1 MYVAVNLEQQIAT
14 STGHHPILY
23 VSDPNLIF
31 QNDANMVKPEELILL
46 KYDDRESTDT
56 AQFGQSVCLMTTQG
70 YYLTF
75 KADGSLR
82 VEKNERY
89 DDGSNSI
96 ARLTKW
102 TLVDAR
108 NTANRAEV
116 SHLNDCAF
124 KSPFGNY
131 LQVLE
136 TEVLCANGLEILRD
150 CIFKVVRSNIPHLP
164 DWVYKR
170 PYLNF
175 NNITAQYQPYIEN
188 SQQHKRQR
196 QDRLQEEVPTQLG
209 SFSAEIQETF
219 LIEDLLFAM
228 TSIEGSY
235 IRRNLVRLPS
245 GEYRKEFAVEP
256 HLDQPTCDFSLMFL
270 IQKML
275 PLCNNHDIVQ
285 EFVNVHSQF
294 EYGLVSHALCSSIR
308 VLCKEY
314 LLLCTQLDAE
324 FNHGDLTL
332 QKIWFYVQ
340 NSIRVMESLKRL
352 VIEAGQRKG
361 GALLNVIYKLMINS
375 SDKAV
380 RDLYEFLLE
389 KSSAPY
395 LDILKKWIFQGIL
408 DDNFE
413 EFLVSENNEFKKE
426 QVSQDLNNLYWL

>member
-1 MYVAVNLEQQIAT
+1 
-14 STGHHPILY
+14 
-23 VSDPNLIF
+23 
-31 QNDANMVKPEELILL
+31 
-46 KYDDRESTDT
+46 
-56 AQFGQSVCLMTTQG
+56 
-70 YYLTF
+70 
-75 KADGSLR
+75 
-82 VEKNERY
+82 
-89 DDGSNSI
+89 
-96 ARLTKW
+96 
-102 TLVDAR
+102 
-108 NTANRAEV
+108 
-116 SHLNDCAF
+116 
-124 KSPFGNY
+124 
-131 LQVLE
+131 
-136 TEVLCANGLEILRD
+136 
-150 CIFKVVRSNIPHLP
+150 
-164 DWVYKR
+164 
-170 PYLNF
+170 
-175 NNITAQYQPYIEN
+175 
-188 SQQHKRQR
+188 
-196 QDRLQEEVPTQLG
+196 
-209 SFSAEIQETF
+209 
-219 LIEDLLFAM
+219 
-228 TSIEGSY
+228 
-235 IRRNLVRLPS
+235 
-245 GEYRKEFAVEP
+245 
-256 HLDQPTCDFSLMFL
+256 MFL

-426 QVSQDLNNLYWL
+426 QVSQDLNNLYWLQRFTVREEMMPHFLLKQEQKVLNTGKYLNVIREMGRDIKYTQQAYDQM